1 MQSFKIVGTFSFAET
16 IKTLKLGDLV
26 KLIPNPENKINP
38 NAIGVYTKDNRKIG
52 YLPFNTKQIEFMD
65 DCNISELNLVQ
76 GNTNI
81 IISRKYKKNNFLLC
95 YPKIIEENITNYMK
109 EDIKKFKKFLELNN
123 HNINAI
129 NILYYNDNY
138 IDINITTDTENYIFY
153 TVTKKYYDENIFKY
167 DEFYE
172 LKLIPK
178 DIYQQ
183 FMIHRL
189 ECYINK
195 KYDLVKL
202 HVSKNISK
210 VPPLSIHP
218 PIMDDNLTD
227 IKFAIKF
234 LLSGDKN
241 YKLYLDKMNYDLTK
255 VQNYKDIICD
265 YFKEYNITSIAYNHL
280 LKKYCHIDLYNNDT
294 IVIIDCYNKRDYNKL
309 LLVTEYQN
317 IIIYN
322 PFEGNI
328 YNLFIDNI

>member
-16 IKTLKLGDLV
+16 IKTLKLGDKV

-38 NAIGVYTKDNRKIG
+38 NAIGVYKDNKKIG
-52 YLPFNTKQIEFMD
+52 YLPFNMNQVDSNGECIIT
-65 DCNISELNLVQ
+65 ELNLVQ
-76 GNTNI
+76 GNTKI
-81 IISRKYKKNNFLLC
+81 VISRKYKKNNFLLC
-95 YPKIIEENITNYMK
+95 FPKIIQEQKIDRNYMK

-123 HNINAI
+123 NNINDI
-129 NILYYNDNY
+129 SIIYHDENY
-138 IDINITTDTENYIFY
+138 IDLNIATDLGNYIFN
-153 TVTKKYYDENIFKY
+153 TVTKKYYDENIFIY

-189 ECYINK
+189 ECYIEK

-210 VPPLSIHP
+210 IIPITIHNTIP
-218 PIMDDNLTD
+218 HDSGIFFN
-227 IKFAIKF
+227 IKLAIKF
-234 LLSGDKN
+234 LLSDNKN
-241 YKLYLDKMNYDLTK
+241 YKIYLDKINYDLIK
-255 VQNYKDIICD
+255 VEKYKNIICD
-265 YFKEYNITSIAYNHL
+265 YFKDYNITELAYNHMT
-280 LKKYCHIDLYNNDT
+280 KKYCNIDMYNNDT
-294 IVIIDCYNKRDYNKL
+294 IVLIDCYNKRDYNRL
-309 LLVTEYQN
+309 LNVTEYQN

-328 YNLFIDNI
+328 YKL